1 MKYKLFKKMVIVT
14 IGTAFCFTGCSQMH
28 LNEVNSDSLRSNI
41 ESSGEDLE
49 GTLEENSISDT
60 EETLPTEDTVQQI
73 ETSEVETS
81 EPETEAEPEDKSSV
95 LTHYEDWDKV
105 AVVVGVNSY
114 LNIRMEPSTESVC
127 VGYAN
132 LHAGVVISQKVND
145 DWYEVDINGN
155 KGYISADYL
164 IFGEEAKEAALE
176 YATKRIKVETE
187 VLNVRQRASIFSKVV
202 TQIGKGNL
210 FEVQSVMRN
219 GWYYIQLDSDI
230 KGYVSPDYVSAEYY
244 IDEPVYFS
252 DYIGLSELRKCIIEE
267 ALSHYGED
275 YVWGGTTL
283 GEGVDCS
290 GFTMRVYEKAGI
302 TITRNSYTQALEGKK
317 IAFSEMKPG
326 DLIFFD
332 IHDTGGI
339 SHVGMYLGNG
349 LMIHA
354 ASELRGIVIDQYN
367 YRTPEYARNLIGD

>member
-1 MKYKLFKKMVIVT
+1 ML
-14 IGTAFCFTGCSQMH
+14 CFTACGQIS
-28 LNEVNSDSLRSNI
+28 LNEINSENNPRNNI
-41 ESSGEDLE
+41 ESSGEE
-49 GTLEENSISDT
+49 VESILEESST
-60 EETLPTEDTVQQI
+60 SAAEETEKET
-73 ETSEVETS
+73 ETSEIETS

-95 LTHYEDWDKV
+95 LTHYDDWDKV

-114 LNIRMEPSTESVC
+114 LNIRMEPTTDSVC

-132 LHAGVVISQKVND
+132 LHSGVVISQKIND
-145 DWYEVDINGN
+145 DWYEVDIKGN
-155 KGYISADYL
+155 KGYISSEYL

-187 VLNVRQRASIFSKVV
+187 VLNVRKRPGVSSKVI

-210 FEVQSVMRN
+210 FEIQKVMHN
-219 GWYYIQLDSDI
+219 GWYYIQLDRDI

-244 IDEPVYFS
+244 LDEPVYFS
-252 DYIGLSELRKCIIEE
+252 DYIGLSDLRKSLIEE
-267 ALSHYGED
+267 ALTHYGEK

-283 GEGVDCS
+283 GVGVDCS
-290 GFTMRVYEKAGI
+290 GFTMRLYENVGI
-302 TITRNSYTQALEGKK
+302 TITRNSYTQAKEGKK
-317 IAFSEMKPG
+317 VAFSEMKPG

-339 SHVGMYLGNG
+339 SHVGMYIGNG

-367 YRTPEYARNLIGD
+367 YRTPEFARNLIGD